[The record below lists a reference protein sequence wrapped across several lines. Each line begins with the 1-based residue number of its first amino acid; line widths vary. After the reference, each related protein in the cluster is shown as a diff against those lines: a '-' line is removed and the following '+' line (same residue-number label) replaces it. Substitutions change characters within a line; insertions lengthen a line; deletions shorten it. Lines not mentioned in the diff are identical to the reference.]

1 MSSVPIIP
9 CLNFVVI
16 LMGPY
21 QVWTNLPKVQV
32 CYHSFFPWRN
42 QLFVY
47 SQEAKETVQ
56 ICNFSWNFHFVY
68 YSIFFQKFFQ
78 EINLFDFTS
87 FLVCTFLIFW
97 PTLLLHLWQVT
108 VFLYGWVIIHLFS
121 LRYIWNLWNNYLE
134 QLFFFK
140 KSSYITVSW
149 NSLR

>member
-21 QVWTNLPKVQV
+21 QVWTNLPKLQV
-32 CYHSFFPWRN
+32 CYHSFFSWRN

-47 SQEAKETVQ
+47 SQAAKETSQ

-78 EINLFDFTS
+78 EIDLFDFTS
-87 FLVCTFLIFW
+87 FFLTLIF
-97 PTLLLHLWQVT
+97 TS
-108 VFLYGWVIIHLFS
+108 FYS
-121 LRYIWNLWNNYLE
+121 WN
-134 QLFFFK
+134 QLFVYFFRRRRRR
-140 KSSYITVSW
+140 SW
-149 NSLR
+149 RWHQWDLECQSISCQRKEHYYSK